1 MRTSRFSREHLRD
14 LQRHRAPHSGRL
26 GTNVAQ
32 EQVPSERSCSGD
44 LRGAVAGGDQSEP
57 SHCATANAGVERPR
71 IRPRHRGVE
80 EEKRTSRAR
89 NSCPLRFAYQS
100 SRTGKDHQSHNGERA
115 VDLLRSGRR
124 WALASPFGKSSLVK
138 DEHSLLGAS
147 SRFHPSSGTGGS
159 MYLCASAISTT
170 TGHCA
175 GTCVASWSYGLIQL
189 PSIRFGT
196 VRGISGN
203 TSWEPRSRSRARS
216 YRAVNTANVAGS
228 GSL

>member
-14 LQRHRAPHSGRL
+14 LQRHRASHSGRL

-89 NSCPLRFAYQS
+89 NSCPLRFTYQS
-100 SRTGKDHQSHNGERA
+100 SRTGKDHQSRNGERA
-115 VDLLRSGRR
+115 VDLLRSVRR
-124 WALASPFGKSSLVK
+124 WALASPFGKSPVLPGRIENPSVQDAMALFALVRADRQQK
-138 DEHSLLGAS
+138 SIYNQIANFVRVLRRVTIEQSIEDITSVDANDLLF
-147 SRFHPSSGTGGS
+147 RIHVVVF
-159 MYLCASAISTT
+159 M
-170 TGHCA
+170 
-175 GTCVASWSYGLIQL
+175 
-189 PSIRFGT
+189 
-196 VRGISGN
+196 
-203 TSWEPRSRSRARS
+203 
-216 YRAVNTANVAGS
+216 
-228 GSL
+228 